1 MTNKPRI
8 AVIIGTTRPT
18 RFADKPANWVLEQAK
33 KRGDWD
39 VELVDI
45 RDFNLPFFDE
55 MASNMWMPSANKNA
69 VAWQEKM
76 GSFDGFIFVTAEY
89 NRSIPASLKNALD
102 QAYVEWNHKAAA
114 VVGYGMTGGSRA
126 VEHLR
131 SIAIELQMVPIRNG
145 LHIQGADFMAVHPMG
160 QDGDMSTIEDHI
172 GGSTKTMFD
181 DLDWWTR
188 ATMAARQETV
198 AKAA

>member
-1 MTNKPRI
+1 MATKPRI
-8 AVIIGTTRPT
+8 AIIIGTTRPT

-45 RDFNLPFFDE
+45 RDFDLPFFDE
-55 MASNMWMPSANKNA
+55 MASNLWMPSSDERA
-69 VAWQEKM
+69 VAWQKKV

-102 QAYVEWNHKAAA
+102 QAYVEWNHKPAA
-114 VVGYGMTGGSRA
+114 VVGYGMAGGSRA

-131 SIAIELQMVPIRNG
+131 SISIELQMVPVRAG
-145 LHIQGADFMAVHPMG
+145 LHIMGADFLAVHPMG
-160 QDGDMSTIEDHI
+160 SDGEMSTIQDHI
-172 GGSTKTMFD
+172 EGSTQSMFN
-181 DLDWWTR
+181 DLDWWTK
-188 ATMAARQETV
+188 ATMAARN
-198 AKAA
+198 A